1 MHFWYCDDIRNESDL
16 EFDPSKKTITLL
28 LVYNGTLITTFGILV
43 LEGKKFDATSNT
55 FISSTDNDIHH
66 IR

>member
-28 LVYNGTLITTFGILV
+28 LVDNGTLITTFGILV
-43 LEGKKFDATSNT
+43 LEGKNLMQQA
-55 FISSTDNDIHH
+55 IHLYH
-66 IR
+66 QLIMIYTT